1 MRRGGFVRG
10 SWWWHGTAMSEA
22 NRERVGIMGEN
33 NSGGYVRAGFSPLT
47 IALLA
52 HRFAPR
58 PISPLRWAWIIAVP
72 LKPVSAIEA
81 SVAVCHTVL
90 LLLIRHLRIEGGD
103 AKIIKPLR
111 RHAERRVSLDRR
123 RQHRPLGSVSV
134 RTHHGGRAQTS
145 NHWAHS
151 TILLLRNSVAS
162 RRRGMLVEEVVAATP
177 ESTTTAP
184 LLP

>member
-1 MRRGGFVRG
+1 MLSHSRRGGDWGSRRVEVDSVSGLGWIVVGDKEGGHVRRGGFVRG
-10 SWWWHGTAMSEA
+10 SWWWHGT
-22 NRERVGIMGEN
+22 
-33 NSGGYVRAGFSPLT
+33 
-47 IALLA
+47 
-52 HRFAPR
+52 
-58 PISPLRWAWIIAVP
+58 LRWAWIIAVP